1 VAKLV
6 RNIGRVLLLLFDRLM
21 GGVGMWDYRKRD
33 IITTK
38 KFFHGGNHDGCG
50 QLAILSSAY
59 KHFPFM
65 MTCMKNSY
73 CGLVGPSHAYR
84 KPYDLLSANAFPQ
97 KIVKRSRTA
106 VRALKLAINVHGVQR
121 ILLFQGPDFHENN
134 ASSRFRTR
142 WDEEVFH
149 KQNLMEASRT
159 INILHP
165 DVEVVIVYFRIINE
179 GRDAQFVEISM
190 DGDETV
196 RLVTPYVN
204 FESCQIAIILCM
216 DYRFAKQGIDCVREF
231 VGSPFE
237 IISFAGAIGS
247 FMEGSDHARKAV
259 AVAYKRGCRK
269 FVAQP
274 HQDCGYFKSSMS
286 FTNPEEEQMLHEG
299 QVEEFRSMMLSE
311 YADVEVIGIYNGL
324 TEDLSRIRYI
334 AC

>member
-1 VAKLV
+1 
-6 RNIGRVLLLLFDRLM
+6 M
-21 GGVGMWDYRKRD
+21 GGVGMLWDYRNGD

-38 KFFHGGNHDGCG
+38 KFFHGDNHDGCD

-59 KHFPFM
+59 RHFPFM

-73 CGLVGPSHAYR
+73 CSLVAPNHAYR

-97 KIVKRSRTA
+97 RIVKRSRTA
-106 VRALKLAINVHGVQR
+106 VKALKLAINEHGVKR
-121 ILLFQGPDFHENN
+121 ILLFQGPDFHKKN
-134 ASSRFRTR
+134 ASSRFKTR

-149 KQNLMEASRT
+149 KQNLMEAART

-196 RLVTPYVN
+196 RLITPYVN

-237 IISFAGAIGS
+237 IISFAGSIRS
-247 FMEGSDHARKAV
+247 FIEGSKHARKAV

-274 HQDCGYFKSSMS
+274 HQDCGYFKGLRS
-286 FTNPEEEQMLHEG
+286 FANPEEEKLFHEG
-299 QVEEFRSMMLSE
+299 QVDEFRSMMLNE
-311 YADVEVIGIYNGL
+311 YTDVEIIGIYNGL
-324 TEDLSRIRYI
+324 TEDLSRIRYT